1 MPLRRGPLPL
11 PFHELLVGAMDS
23 KPHRLNDPVGLEE
36 ALSRERGR
44 LCDSLYA
51 IFSRPSARKTLCA
64 APDLE

>member
-11 PFHELLVGAMDS
+11 PFHELLVGAMDP

-44 LCDSLYA
+44 L
-51 IFSRPSARKTLCA
+51 
-64 APDLE
+64 